1 VDERGSRWER
11 HGAGVVGYV
20 AALGGV
26 GALSA
31 MSYHGECTDPG
42 PPVALPEPGTPRAGL
57 CDALPPGWLSV
68 ALVVVPILLAGVL
81 AYRHG
86 PGRPATVVVATLLFA
101 AQLALPIWAATL
113 DFASTI

>member
-20 AALGGV
+20 VRLGAV
-26 GALSA
+26 GALCA
-31 MSYHGECTDPG
+31 MAYHGECLDPG

-68 ALVVVPILLAGVL
+68 GLVVVPMLLAGLL
-81 AYRHG
+81 AHRNG
-86 PGRPATVVVATLLFA
+86 PGRPTTVVVATLLFA
-101 AQLALPIWAATL
+101 AQLAFPIWVSTL